1 MGTDPVF
8 RQGNEVCPLCPHVSA
23 ADAARGLLSC
33 ILFFAEDAALV
44 QAVFQSA
51 LDFVERV
58 PVRRLTFVPDARV
71 WEMIG

>member
-1 MGTDPVF
+1 MRSDPYV
-8 RQGNEVCPLCPHVSA
+8 LTSA
-23 ADAARGLLSC
+23 QR
-33 ILFFAEDAALV
+33 AALV

>member
-1 MGTDPVF
+1 MY
-8 RQGNEVCPLCPHVSA
+8 RNAQGPENRIDDIST
-23 ADAARGLLSC
+23 ADGPRGLLSC
-33 ILFFAEDAALV
+33 ILFFAEDAELV

-71 WEMIG
+71 WELIG